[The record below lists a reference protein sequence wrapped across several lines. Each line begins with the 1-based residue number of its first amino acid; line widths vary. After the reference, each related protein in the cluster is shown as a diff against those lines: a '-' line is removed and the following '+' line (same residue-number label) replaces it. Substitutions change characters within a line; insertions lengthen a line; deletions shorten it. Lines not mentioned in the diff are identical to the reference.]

1 MSDKFRYYT
10 NFSFVLTT
18 ETGTYENA
26 ALEDKNFGAAD
37 AFLRSEEMAQ
47 YLDDHLREKVTKVE
61 WNLEGT
67 DEGTIDV
74 EAKQELTTDELAE
87 LSDWI
92 RGQCSDGLGESFE
105 QRDFAQVYDYEE
117 DWGEEECVGMISF
130 DWESNDYKLRAV

>member
-18 ETGTYENA
+18 ETGSFEYA
-26 ALEDKNFGAAD
+26 ALEDDCFGQAD
-37 AFLRSEEMAQ
+37 AFLRAEDMAQ
-47 YLDDHLREKVTKVE
+47 YLDDHLREKITKVE

-67 DEGTIDV
+67 DGGTIDV
-74 EAKQELTTDELAE
+74 EAKEELTPDELAE

-105 QRDFAQVYDYEE
+105 QRDFAQIYDYDDWGDE
-117 DWGEEECVGMISF
+117 DWVGMISF
-130 DWESNDYKLRAV
+130 DWESNNYKLRNA

>member
-18 ETGTYENA
+18 ETGSYENA

-61 WNLEGT
+61 WNLEST

-74 EAKQELTTDELAE
+74 EAKRELTPDELAE

-130 DWESNDYKLRAV
+130 DWEFNDYKLRKS

>member
-18 ETGTYENA
+18 ETGSFEDA
-26 ALEDKNFGAAD
+26 ALEDDRFGQAD
-37 AFLRSEEMAQ
+37 AFLRAEDMAQ
-47 YLDDHLREKVTKVE
+47 FLDEHLREKVTKVE

-67 DEGTIDV
+67 DGGTIDV
-74 EAKQELTTDELAE
+74 EAKQELTPDELTE

-105 QRDFAQVYDYEE
+105 QRDFAQIYDYDDWGDE
-117 DWGEEECVGMISF
+117 DWVGMISF
-130 DWESNDYKLRAV
+130 DWESNNYKLRNA